1 MIHTYIDSM
10 KLVHPVLHLCSQH
23 LQTPKKLAGPIV
35 KHLRRLLPYLTTLCG
50 PGYRMDHLP
59 LVITFG
65 VSEKRLAWYRHRYV
79 LVRLKTP
86 PTVDQMNIGLYI
98 ILYVHN
104 YLHIQVFKYLCRQYF
119 TYDIIDGSQFG
130 KTST

>member
-10 KLVHPVLHLCSQH
+10 KLVHLVLHLCSQH
-23 LQTPKKLAGPIV
+23 LQTPNKLAGPIV

-86 PTVDQMNIGLYI
+86 PTVDQVNTGIHICSSLSTHTGI
-98 ILYVHN
+98 YVH
-104 YLHIQVFKYLCRQYF
+104 IVFHF
-119 TYDIIDGSQFG
+119 
-130 KTST
+130 